1 MNGVEDPAAP
11 PLDAVLAVD
20 PAALSGKLLSIP
32 DEENALIRL
41 ADGRRTVKDLL
52 EGSGLD
58 ERLALAALGR
68 LLAAGVLRAP
78 FRESEGTDWFAAPG
92 AAAAE
97 EPEAEVAEPT
107 GPEPAPPPEPG
118 PDARPQVTT
127 LDDAEHEGQERRGRA
142 RVWVVGAAVVL
153 GATILA
159 GTVWARR
166 QMTVPLPPQ
175 ASPSRAERPGAEEPP
190 PALLVTEPA
199 PTAAYREA
207 MAEVGARY
215 RAGDLAGAAEACRR
229 ATSLDPSVGAGWMAL
244 GEVQLAAGDRVGAR
258 AALERYLAVEPE
270 GRHAARVRALL
281 ERLRP

>member
-1 MNGVEDPAAP
+1 MSDVEGPAAP

-32 DEENALIRL
+32 DEENALLRL

-68 LLAAGVLRAP
+68 LVAAGVLRTP
-78 FRESEGTDWFAAPG
+78 SRESEGTDWFAPPG
-92 AAAAE
+92 ASAAE
-97 EPEAEVAEPT
+97 EPEAGVAEPD
-107 GPEPAPPPEPG
+107 GPEPAPPPEPW
-118 PDARPQVTT
+118 PEVQPHVATQ
-127 LDDAEHEGQERRGRA
+127 DDAADEGPGRRGRS

-153 GATILA
+153 GALLLA
-159 GTVWARR
+159 GTVWTRR
-166 QMTVPLPPQ
+166 QGALPPPPQ
-175 ASPSRAERPGAEEPP
+175 ASPPGAERPGAEEPP

-207 MAEVGARY
+207 MAEAGARS
-215 RAGDLAGAAEACRR
+215 RAGDLAGAAAACRR
-229 ATSLDPSVGAGWMAL
+229 ATELDPSIGGAWMAL

-258 AALERYLAVEPE
+258 AAFERYLAVEPE

-281 ERLRP
+281 ESLRP